1 MGLQVALLLI
11 GLVIVAAVSLSAYD
25 KARISRR
32 FKKSRSEQHKI
43 KHLAKEA
50 LSTIESTF
58 QIKSRLDINPGP
70 LTHLRKQFLKQDVR
84 IPSHQA
90 KKIDHTFFEDI
101 DRLEQ
106 AASLPLDVEMDVLRD
121 FDDEVLGADVAEP
134 GPDQAGGLPD
144 KQIDFIISL
153 PGKGPVKRN
162 KALGIYKQNEY
173 ELTKPRRLYGL
184 RYVEGIWSDLDKDVE
199 TTQYSDLMLA
209 IQLVDQQGPVSE
221 SELNAFSQIGLKL
234 ADALDRPSKL
244 LTNFDDALAKAI
256 RLQDFYNK
264 CDVIASVHI
273 LPDGEKPFQASR
285 IKEVAEDL
293 GMVFGPMNIFHMKND
308 RALGCRHMFSLAS
321 LFEPGEFDVNNWQTA
336 EIKGLTLFMQIPHV
350 HAPATTF
357 ARMAEVAEDLCTHL
371 GGVLLDQEKIPLSS
385 RGLSIIQSQIETMAH
400 DMQNHGI
407 RPGSET
413 ALRLFNV

>member
-11 GLVIVAAVSLSAYD
+11 GLVIVAAVSLSVYD
-25 KARISRR
+25 KARLSRR
-32 FKKSRSEQHKI
+32 FKKTISEQHKI
-43 KHLAKEA
+43 NHLAKEA
-50 LSTIESTF
+50 LSAIESAF

-70 LTHLRKQFLKQDVR
+70 LTHLKKQFLKQDVR
-84 IPSHQA
+84 IPSRQA

-106 AASLPLDVEMDVLRD
+106 VASLPLDVEMDVLGD
-121 FDDEVLGADVAEP
+121 FDDKVQGADVTEP
-134 GPDQAGGLPD
+134 EPEQAGGLPD
-144 KQIDFIISL
+144 TQIDFIISL

-162 KALGIYKQNEY
+162 KALGIYKQNEF
-173 ELTKPRRLYGL
+173 ELSKPRRLYGL

-221 SELNAFSQIGLKL
+221 SELNVFSQIGLKL
-234 ADALDRPSKL
+234 ADALNRPSKL
-244 LTNFDDALAKAI
+244 LTNFDVALEKAVS
-256 RLQDFYNK
+256 LQDFYNQ

-273 LPDGEKPFQASR
+273 LPDGEKPFHASR

-308 RALGCRHMFSLAS
+308 SALGCRHMFSLAG
-321 LFEPGEFDVNNWQTA
+321 LFEPGEFDVDNWESA
-336 EIKGLTLFMQIPHV
+336 EIKGLTLFMQIPLV

-357 ARMAEVAEDLCTHL
+357 ARMAEVAEDLCMHL
-371 GGVLLDQEKIPLSS
+371 GGVLLDQEKTPLSS
-385 RGLSIIQSQIETMAH
+385 QGLSIIQSQIETMAH
-400 DMQNHGI
+400 DMQNYGV

-413 ALRLFNV
+413 ALRLFNA